1 MTVIVR
7 KSSMMGKKL

>member
-7 KSSMMGKKL
+7 KTIEDQNM